1 MKKQLLVMLI
11 AAAAGTSSYAQCDKK
26 VLVVSSKTEYLNGN
40 GEVQRSVD
48 ETTTVEYDTATIVI
62 TPGDDPTM
70 TGTIKSRTCEW
81 KVPFKEGKTVIKAIL
96 TNPQGQ
102 TMNLTITIEGKE
114 GKISLIAEIEEMQDQ
129 KIRVLVDKFEE
140 KK

>member
-1 MKKQLLVMLI
+1 MKKQVLVLLI

-129 KIRVLVDKFEE
+129 KIRVQVDKFEE